1 MNRVSASPHQLSAA
15 LGPGPQ
21 PNLVRAPG
29 RVNLIGEHTDYNDGL
44 VLPMAIDRECL
55 VAYRPRSDGQV
66 RVRSLDGPDPS
77 ALAAAT
83 AAVLGW
89 RGRPAIGVDAVLTS
103 NVPIGAG
110 LASSAAVVVGL
121 ALALCDAAAWSLSVP
136 ELADA
141 CRRAET
147 LATGVPCGLMDPLA
161 SLAGQPG
168 AALLIDC
175 RSLAVEPVPIGPEVE
190 VVVADSGQR
199 RRLADSAYAERREVC
214 ERAAS
219 RLGLE
224 SLRDASPGQ
233 VAGDPAARHVV
244 SENLRVIEMA
254 AALRDRDWE
263 RAGRLLDEG
272 HASLRDDFGV
282 STPQLDRLADELR
295 AAGAYGA
302 RLTGAGFGG
311 CVVAL
316 APPDAARRMTAARS
330 ERMIVFAAAAA
341 GQV

>member
-1 MNRVSASPHQLSAA
+1 MR
-15 LGPGPQ
+15 
-21 PNLVRAPG
+21 
-29 RVNLIGEHTDYNDGL
+29 
-44 VLPMAIDRECL
+44 CW
-55 VAYRPRSDGQV
+55 PRS
-66 RVRSLDGPDPS
+66 
-77 ALAAAT
+77 
-83 AAVLGW
+83 
-89 RGRPAIGVDAVLTS
+89 
-103 NVPIGAG
+103 VPIGAG

-244 SENLRVIEMA
+244 SENRRVGEMA

-316 APPDAARRMTAARS
+316 APPDAARRMTAARP
-330 ERMIVFAAAAA
+330 ERMIVSAAAAA
-341 GQV
+341 GRSHL